1 MRNGLRL
8 HDQNLLARSSAGF
21 VGTARTAWLL
31 GKTLY
36 LSLFPLKMLILII
49 TKRVLFGTDFG
60 EPFVTLSLRR
70 HKTPSMGHRREPE
83 ECSEAV
89 GAAEESGFLLPAR
102 HRALRRFKCKN
113 TLFYYHGA

>member
-1 MRNGLRL
+1 M
-8 HDQNLLARSSAGF
+8 
-21 VGTARTAWLL
+21 GTARTAWLL

-83 ECSEAV
+83 GCPEAV